1 MKGGI
6 TVPKFR
12 VYNLSGEGV
21 EEIELNEK
29 VFGIE
34 PNIPVMHEVVR
45 NYLANNRQG
54 TQSAKTRAQ
63 VRGGGKKPFRQKGT
77 GRARQGT
84 TRAPHFVGGGVAFA
98 PKPRSYSYSIPKKV
112 RRLAMRSA
120 LSSKVVDAEMKIV
133 NEFKLDEIKTKN
145 VVSILKSIDAQ
156 GKTLIVT
163 SDKNDMVL
171 KSARNIDGV
180 SVTFVDVL
188 NVYDVLNHANVILTL
203 DAVKKIEEVYA

>member
-1 MKGGI
+1 M
-6 TVPKFR
+6 PKFR

-171 KSARNIDGV
+171 KSARNIEGV

>member
-1 MKGGI
+1 M
-6 TVPKFR
+6 PKFR

-21 EEIELNEK
+21 EEIEVNEK

-171 KSARNIDGV
+171 KSARNIEGV

>member
-1 MKGGI
+1 M
-6 TVPKFR
+6 PKFR

-120 LSSKVVDAEMKIV
+120 LSSKVIDAEMKIV

-171 KSARNIDGV
+171 KSARNIEGV

>member
-1 MKGGI
+1 
-6 TVPKFR
+6 VPKFR

-171 KSARNIDGV
+171 KSARNIEGV

>member
-1 MKGGI
+1 M
-6 TVPKFR
+6 PKLS

-21 EEIELNEK
+21 EEITLSEK

-54 TQSAKTRAQ
+54 TQSAKTRAE

-84 TRAPHFVGGGVAFA
+84 IRAPHYVGGGVAFA
-98 PKPRSYSYSIPKKV
+98 PKPRDYKFKVSKKV
-112 RRLAMRSA
+112 RKLAMRSA
-120 LSSKVVDAEMKIV
+120 LSAKVNDAELKIV

-163 SDKNDMVL
+163 SGKDDTVI
-171 KSARNIDGV
+171 KSARNIAGV
-180 SVTFVDVL
+180 STTFVDVM
-188 NVYDVLNHANVILTL
+188 NVYDVLNHEHVILTL

>member
-1 MKGGI
+1 M
-6 TVPKFR
+6 PKFR

>member
-1 MKGGI
+1 M
-6 TVPKFR
+6 PKLR

-54 TQSAKTRAQ
+54 TQSAKTRAE

-84 TRAPHFVGGGVAFA
+84 IRAPHYVGGGVAFA
-98 PKPRSYSYSIPKKV
+98 PKPRDYRFKVSKKV

-120 LSSKVVDAEMKIV
+120 LSAKVNDSELKIV

-163 SDKNDMVL
+163 SAKDDTVI
-171 KSARNIDGV
+171 KSARNIAGV
-180 SVTFVDVL
+180 STTFVDVM
-188 NVYDVLNHANVILTL
+188 NVYDILNHANVILTL

>member
-1 MKGGI
+1 M
-6 TVPKFR
+6 PKFR

-21 EEIELNEK
+21 EEIELNEA

-54 TQSAKTRAQ
+54 TQSAKTRAE
-63 VRGGGKKPFRQKGT
+63 VRGGGKKPFKQKGT

-84 TRAPHFVGGGVAFA
+84 IRAPHFVGGGVAFA
-98 PKPRSYSYSIPKKV
+98 PKPRSYSFKISKKV

-120 LSSKVVDAEMKIV
+120 LSAKVNDAELKIV
-133 NEFKLDEIKTKN
+133 TDFDLNEIKTKN
-145 VVSILKSIDAQ
+145 VISILKAIDVQ

-163 SDKNDMVL
+163 AGMNDKVV
-171 KSARNIDGV
+171 KSARNIPGV
-180 SVTFVDVL
+180 AASFVEVL
-188 NVYDVLNHANVILTL
+188 NVYDVLNHEHLVLTL

>member
-1 MKGGI
+1 M
-6 TVPKFR
+6 PKFR

-34 PNIPVMHEVVR
+34 PNIPVMHEVVK

-120 LSSKVVDAEMKIV
+120 LSSKVIDAEMKIV

-171 KSARNIDGV
+171 KSARNIEGV